1 MLLSNP
7 KTSFI
12 PYNQKLITKAKEN
25 RKNPTPAE
33 KKMWYEILNSN
44 KTGYRFLRQKPI
56 SNFILDFYCPK
67 LLLAIEI
74 DGDTHAQQVKY
85 DQNKTRT
92 LNKLGIKTIRY
103 TNREVLNNLE
113 GVYLGLIHK
122 LEIRA
127 RELKP
132 PRPPLSGGQK
142 QK

>member
-74 DGDTHAQQVKY
+74 DGDTHAQQVK
-85 DQNKTRT
+85 
-92 LNKLGIKTIRY
+92 
-103 TNREVLNNLE
+103 
-113 GVYLGLIHK
+113 
-122 LEIRA
+122 
-127 RELKP
+127 
-132 PRPPLSGGQK
+132 
-142 QK
+142 